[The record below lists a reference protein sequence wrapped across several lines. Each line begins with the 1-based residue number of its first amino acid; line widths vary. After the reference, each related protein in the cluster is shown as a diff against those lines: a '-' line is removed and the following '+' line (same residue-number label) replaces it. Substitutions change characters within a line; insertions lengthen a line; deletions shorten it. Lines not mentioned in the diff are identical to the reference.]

1 MNLKDITIEK
11 GVALPKTNFGGMKWR
26 YEDTLRGMDVGDS
39 FAVELP
45 EENTKQA
52 QATLRA
58 ILGRYSKK
66 LEHKYATR
74 KVDNGAT
81 MRVWRTA

>member
-39 FAVELP
+39 FAIDLP
-45 EENTKQA
+45 AENAKQA
-52 QATLRA
+52 QSSLRG
-58 ILGRYSKK
+58 ILSRYSKK
-66 LEHKYATR
+66 LGHKYATR

>member
-11 GVALPKTNFGGMKWR
+11 GVALPETNFGGMKWQ
-26 YEDTLRGMDVGDS
+26 YEDTFRGMDVGDS